1 MVEVV
6 IIFFLVI
13 LLAFMA
19 IPAFQKVHE
28 VSQMQTISGN
38 LRKLTAGANAYFKEH
53 DVTAVHQ
60 DKLVGVGKYI
70 DELVPVDG
78 EVYPPVIIQGT
89 TLKVTTKSNLEVKV
103 SF

>member
-1 MVEVV
+1 MAEAIILFFV
-6 IIFFLVI
+6 II
-13 LLAFMA
+13 LLAFMTV
-19 IPAFQKVHE
+19 PAFQKVRE

-38 LRKLTAGANAYFKEH
+38 LRKLSAGANAYFKEH

-60 DKLVGVGKYI
+60 DKLVGVDKYI

-78 EVYPPVIIQGT
+78 EVYPRVMIQGT
-89 TLKVTTKSNLEVKV
+89 TLKVTTKSNLEVSV